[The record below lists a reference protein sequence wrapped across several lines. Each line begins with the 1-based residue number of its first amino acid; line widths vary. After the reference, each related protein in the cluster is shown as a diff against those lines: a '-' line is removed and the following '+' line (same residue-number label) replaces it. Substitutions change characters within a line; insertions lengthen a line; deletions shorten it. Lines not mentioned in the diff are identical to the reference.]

1 MRLTAEQEMQFKTFG
16 FVILRDFFSPDE
28 LKTIRSEFDHMAE
41 RASSFEPFDGTKMHY
56 FKMMG
61 SGTPFYASLPEDPR
75 FYEVAEQLF
84 GPDTFAF
91 ESNGYRYVGNTRW
104 HYNDGSSNIHGYGI
118 KFQFGLQPV
127 RGDTG
132 ALRFIPGSHKN
143 PFQDELSGVPPLGRR
158 WYDTP
163 DAFEKIDQ
171 IPCYQAEYD
180 PGDVVAFDLRICHA
194 TWGGSND
201 RQMSCVSFF
210 HYPETPEELETMRNI
225 APSYLKPGSSASM
238 PWNAGVREEWL
249 SNPQGSA
256 KRQSWLDNMKR
267 LSEVPQSETGLRLVY
282 DDYNMSTL
290 APVEAG

>member
-16 FVILRDFFSPDE
+16 FVVLRDFFSPNE
-28 LKTIRSEFDHMAE
+28 LNTIRSEFDYMAE
-41 RASSFEPFDGTKMHY
+41 RASRFEPFDGTKMHY

-118 KFQFGLQPV
+118 KFQFGLQLV

-143 PFQDELSGVPPLGRR
+143 PFQDEVAGVPPLGRR
-158 WYDTP
+158 WY
-163 DAFEKIDQ
+163 
-171 IPCYQAEYD
+171 
-180 PGDVVAFDLRICHA
+180 RHA
-194 TWGGSND
+194 G
-201 RQMSCVSFF
+201 
-210 HYPETPEELETMRNI
+210 
-225 APSYLKPGSSASM
+225 
-238 PWNAGVREEWL
+238 GVREDTGGPLLPGRIRPRGRGSLRPADFPRHLGWL
-249 SNPQGSA
+249 QRPPDELRELLSLPRDAGGVGDHAQHSPQLPQA
-256 KRQSWLDNMKR
+256 RLKRVDAVER
-267 LSEVPQSETGLRLVY
+267 RSEGGVALKPPG
-282 DDYNMSTL
+282 
-290 APVEAG
+290 